1 MAIFR
6 IHLTLAD
13 GQRADYTGLFAGSQE
28 AIDQTLADFPGARA
42 VSAMFIC
49 RRTV

>member
-1 MAIFR
+1 MAIYR

-13 GQRADYTGLFAGSQE
+13 GKRADYTALFADTQE
-28 AIDQTLADFPGARA
+28 AIDQTMADFPEARA

-49 RRTV
+49 RRSV